1 MGLSKLWGKD
11 SSGAHGFVF
20 SHIKAIYYNFS
31 QNKLLSTKLDEMD
44 AKDTATDNK
53 IGNLSDL
60 TTSVKSSVVAAI
72 TEVVSDM
79 GDLSDLDSSVKT
91 SLVAA
96 INEALGNAQ
105 TAQNSVGT
113 LSSLTTTAKTSAVA
127 AINELNSKIQTQT
140 QTLDG
145 NISVTY
151 TDSIATLSINYSE
164 SQSFTAGWN
173 SICTI
178 PDGIRPKIPFLR
190 CALLDNSAKTNG
202 DNHPVFCRIAEGN
215 VSIYAFSDNLSMQP
229 IGCVTY
235 VI

>member
-44 AKDTATDNK
+44 AKDTETDNK

-113 LSSLTTTAKTSAVA
+113 LSSLTTTAKGSAVA
-127 AINELNSKIQTQT
+127 AINELNS
-140 QTLDG
+140 
-145 NISVTY
+145 NIETSLT
-151 TDSIATLSINYSE
+151 AETLSS
-164 SQSFTAGWN
+164 G
-173 SICTI
+173 SI
-178 PDGIRPKIPFLR
+178 
-190 CALLDNSAKTNG
+190 LDAVLAMG
-202 DNHPVFCRIAEGN
+202 DNVHRIFVADPYFPPDNPKPNAELAIDIIKQYSSERILVVAWEYSGGY
-215 VSIYAFSDNLSMQP
+215 VCARQLFSGAWLGPWKSVNLT
-229 IGCVTY
+229 I
-235 VI
+235 I

>member
-127 AINELNSKIQTQT
+127 AINELNSKILGTFINQNQDIRINHYVWSGDLVAGKT
-140 QTLDG
+140 
-145 NISVTY
+145 
-151 TDSIATLSINYSE
+151 ATLGTFALPDGASQLVGMLLTPRGSVHISLMWDGRTVYAYSE
-164 SQSFTAGWN
+164 TFTGHF
-173 SICTI
+173 SY
-178 PDGIRPKIPFLR
+178 D
-190 CALLDNSAKTNG
+190 ALMFW
-202 DNHPVFCRIAEGN
+202 V
-215 VSIYAFSDNLSMQP
+215 
-229 IGCVTY
+229 
-235 VI
+235 